1 MDTSTENNKPFVTI
15 DGIQVYAEDLSPE
28 GQIYLARLQ
37 RLNNK
42 KAIAIVDLE
51 ELNASIAFFESRL
64 IVDYQGDKNDEESTE
79 ESTSLE
85 NEEEETTEKKLNWL
99 GLY

>member
-1 MDTSTENNKPFVTI
+1 MNTSTEENRPFVTI
-15 DGIQVYAEDLSPE
+15 DGVQVYAEDLTSE

-42 KAIAIVDLE
+42 KAISIVDLE

-64 IVDYQGDKNDEESTE
+64 IVDYQSDMNDDENAE

-85 NEEEETTEKKLNWL
+85 NEEEEATEK
-99 GLY
+99 

>member
-1 MDTSTENNKPFVTI
+1 METSTENNKPFVTI
-15 DGIQVYAEDLSPE
+15 DGVQVYAEDLSEE

-37 RLNNK
+37 RLTNK

-64 IVDYQGDKNDEESTE
+64 IVDYNNDVSV
-79 ESTSLE
+79 
-85 NEEEETTEKKLNWL
+85 NEEEEITEE
-99 GLY
+99 

>member
-1 MDTSTENNKPFVTI
+1 MDTPEDNKPFVTI
-15 DGIQVYAEDLSPE
+15 DGVQVYAEDLSEE

-37 RLNNK
+37 RLTNK

-64 IVDYQGDKNDEESTE
+64 IADYNDDVSVNEEE
-79 ESTSLE
+79 
-85 NEEEETTEKKLNWL
+85 EEEETTEK
-99 GLY
+99 

>member
-1 MDTSTENNKPFVTI
+1 MNTSTEENRPFVTI

-51 ELNASIAFFESRL
+51 ELHASIAFFESRL
-64 IVDYQGDKNDEESTE
+64 VVDYQGDISNEENLK

-85 NEEEETTEKKLNWL
+85 NEEEEATEK
-99 GLY
+99 

>member
-15 DGIQVYAEDLSPE
+15 DGVQVYAEDLSEE

-37 RLNNK
+37 RLTNK

-64 IVDYQGDKNDEESTE
+64 IADYNDAVFVD
-79 ESTSLE
+79 
-85 NEEEETTEKKLNWL
+85 EEEEITEE
-99 GLY
+99 

>member
-1 MDTSTENNKPFVTI
+1 MDTPEDNKPFVTI
-15 DGIQVYAEDLSPE
+15 DGVQVYAEDLSEE

-37 RLNNK
+37 RLTNK

-64 IVDYQGDKNDEESTE
+64 IVDYNNDVSV
-79 ESTSLE
+79 
-85 NEEEETTEKKLNWL
+85 NEEEEITEE
-99 GLY
+99 

>member
-1 MDTSTENNKPFVTI
+1 MNTSTEENKPFVTI
-15 DGIQVYAEDLSPE
+15 DGVQVYAEDLSSE

-64 IVDYQGDKNDEESTE
+64 VVDYQGDISNEENLK

-85 NEEEETTEKKLNWL
+85 NEEEETTEK
-99 GLY
+99 